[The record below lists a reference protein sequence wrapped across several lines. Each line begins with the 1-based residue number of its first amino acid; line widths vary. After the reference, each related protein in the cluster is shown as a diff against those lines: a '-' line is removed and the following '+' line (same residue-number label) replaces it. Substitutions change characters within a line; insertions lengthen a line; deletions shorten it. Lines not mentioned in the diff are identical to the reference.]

1 MEYKILGRAKDIALL
16 ESSEPLIADVQSALD
31 LIMSAQY
38 ETGCHKLIL
47 YKSRFTPD
55 FFILRTGLAGEVL
68 QKFINYHVKV
78 AIVGDYSHYTS
89 KPLRAFIYESNQGK
103 DIFFLSSVEEAVEKF
118 DSRLR

>member
-1 MEYKILGRAKDIALL
+1 MEYKILGQARDISLL

-47 YKSRFTPD
+47 HKSRFAPD

-78 AIVGDYSHYTS
+78 AIVGDYSQYTS
-89 KPLRAFIYESNQGK
+89 KALQAFIYESNRGK
-103 DIFFLSSVEEAVEKF
+103 DIYFLSSVEEAVEKF
-118 DSRLR
+118 DHPPR

>member
-1 MEYKILGRAKDIALL
+1 MEYKILGQSKDIALL

-47 YKSRFTPD
+47 YKSRFAPD
-55 FFILRTGLAGEVL
+55 LFILRTGLAGEVL